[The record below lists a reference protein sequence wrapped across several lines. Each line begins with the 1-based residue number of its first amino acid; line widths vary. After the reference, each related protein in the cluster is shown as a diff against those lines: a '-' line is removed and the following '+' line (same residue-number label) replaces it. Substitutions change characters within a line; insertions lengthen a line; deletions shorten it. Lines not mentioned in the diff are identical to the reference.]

1 MRLVTR
7 TLVMAMLV
15 MLDVH
20 AVGLFCGFVGGLLLS
35 YEAFSYLRTNTYT
48 LAVQEQRVDRGYMV
62 WAPPEDEIK
71 REIREL
77 YVPRVRRRK
86 YVDAIGFS
94 LIAAGFFLE
103 LVNLLLWY

>member
-1 MRLVTR
+1 M
-7 TLVMAMLV
+7 VMLA

-48 LAVQEQRVDRGYMV
+48 LAVQEQRVGRGYMV

-71 REIREL
+71 REIKEL

-94 LIAAGFFLE
+94 LIAVGFFLE
-103 LVNLLLWY
+103 LVNLLLWH